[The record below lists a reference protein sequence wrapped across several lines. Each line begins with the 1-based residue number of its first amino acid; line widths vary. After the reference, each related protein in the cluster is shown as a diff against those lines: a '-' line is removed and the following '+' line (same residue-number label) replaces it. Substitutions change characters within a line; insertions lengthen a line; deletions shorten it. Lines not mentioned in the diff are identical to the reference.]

1 MLGFFLRWS
10 INVLALVTAGSV
22 IPGIEIQGMGTAIIA
37 AGFLGIVNA
46 VIRPLALIL
55 TLPIN
60 VLTLGLF
67 TLVINAALLE
77 LVSELAPGFS
87 IQSFSA
93 AFLGA
98 LLISFIS
105 WVLNVFVS
113 GNGSVVFIK
122 RSGKDDG

>member
-1 MLGFFLRWS
+1 MFGFFLRWS
-10 INVLALVTAGSV
+10 INVLALVVAGSV
-22 IPGIEIQGMGTAIIA
+22 IPGIKIQGMGMAIIA
-37 AGFLGIVNA
+37 AGLLGIVNA

-87 IQSFSA
+87 IQSFGA

-122 RSGKDDG
+122 RSGKDDR